1 MKRSIKRK
9 IQNSMFLTNIL
20 TLLMTTFVLIPV
32 IHFAYGPVTRYITNS
47 IASDFVKTYEVAISQ
62 SAMKGSGDRAFMAST
77 SLDQVISNINQ
88 LIKQEEN
95 IPSEMALKDNTME
108 TLKIV
113 ATNEDDYKR
122 IMVLS
127 KEIFDNANMFPIKLS
142 LIEMDVAIKDKT
154 LMIPI
159 IRTYD
164 STSGITKDIQSENK
178 IEIVDA
184 EDNSIGSIAIRMDP
198 MLYTGVNVIFI
209 TLIIALS
216 LFSIIFVKIISKFL
230 SNGIMKPMHQTNLQ
244 LKRMAMND
252 IESLSGFQLMLKKPP
267 LEIEEM
273 ILHSNTILNKF
284 KEFSELLENQN
295 EELHMQNDELI
306 QNRVLIENQQ
316 NQLIQSEK
324 MASVGQISAAIVHE
338 INTPIG
344 AIKSNAQ
351 MVDMV
356 LTQVE
361 KMEDIEK
368 VKSKLIQI
376 KPAISMMI
384 TASDRVSQII
394 KSIKSFSRID
404 QSAFKDAD
412 LHEAIESV
420 LILTSNL
427 WKSRI
432 TIHKHYSELPFINC
446 YISLINQ
453 VIMNLIVNAIDAIE
467 GTGEI
472 TISTGLINDE
482 VYVSIE
488 DTGTGIPLEDLHHIF
503 VQGFTTKPIGKGSGL
518 GLALS
523 KDIMDKHQGGI
534 EVISEQGKGSKFT
547 IWIPIKDPDKKL

>member
-32 IHFAYGPVTRYITNS
+32 IHYAYGPVTRYITNS
-47 IASDFVKTYEVAISQ
+47 IASDYVKTYEVLSSQ
-62 SAMKGSGDRAFMAST
+62 SAMKGPGTRQFMEST
-77 SLDQVISNINQ
+77 SLDQVISNINE
-88 LIKQEEN
+88 LIKEEEN
-95 IPSEMALKDNTME
+95 LPDDMAIKDNMTE
-108 TLKIV
+108 SLKIV
-113 ATNEDDYKR
+113 AQDEDDYKR
-122 IMVLS
+122 IMVLA
-127 KEIFDNANMFPIKLS
+127 KEIFDDANIFPIKLS
-142 LIEMDVAIKDKT
+142 LIEMDVFIKDKE
-154 LMIPI
+154 LLIPI
-159 IRTYD
+159 TRNYD
-164 STSGITKDIQSENK
+164 SSSGFSKDVQSEHK
-178 IEIVDA
+178 IEIVD
-184 EDNSIGSIAIRMDP
+184 ENDESIGTIAIRMDP
-198 MLYTGVNVIFI
+198 MLYTGVNVLFV

-216 LFSIIFVKIISKFL
+216 LFSIIFIKIISKFL
-230 SNGIMKPMHQTNLQ
+230 SKGIMKPMHQTNEQ

-252 IESLSGFQLMLKKPP
+252 VESLSSFQLMIKKPP
-267 LEIEEM
+267 AEIEEM
-273 ILHSNTILNKF
+273 IGHSNTILKKF

-306 QNRVLIENQQ
+306 FNRELIENQQ

-356 LTQVE
+356 LTQIE
-361 KMEDIEK
+361 TQEDLESIKRK
-368 VKSKLIQI
+368 VSQM
-376 KPAISMMI
+376 KPAVSMI
-384 TASDRVSQII
+384 TTASDRVSQII

-427 WKSRI
+427 WKSRV
-432 TIHKHYSELPFINC
+432 TLHKKYSEIPYINC

-453 VIMNLIVNAIDAIE
+453 VIMNLVVNAIDAIE

-472 TISTGLINDE
+472 TIATGLVKDE
-482 VYVSIE
+482 VYVSVE
-488 DTGTGIPLEDLHHIF
+488 DNGMGIPSDKLNQIF
-503 VQGFTTKPIGKGSGL
+503 IQGYTTKPIGKGSGL

-523 KDIMDKHQGGI
+523 KDIMDKHNGRI
-534 EVISEQGKGSKFT
+534 EVVSEEGKGSKFT
-547 IWIPIKDPDKKL
+547 LWIPLNNPDKSL

>member
-32 IHFAYGPVTRYITNS
+32 IHYAYGPVTRYITNS
-47 IASDFVKTYEVAISQ
+47 IASDYVKTYEVLSSQ
-62 SAMKGSGDRAFMAST
+62 SAMKGPGTRQFMEST
-77 SLDQVISNINQ
+77 SLDQVISNINE
-88 LIKQEEN
+88 LIKEEEN
-95 IPSEMALKDNTME
+95 LPDDMAIKDNMTE
-108 TLKIV
+108 SLKIV
-113 ATNEDDYKR
+113 AQDEDDYKR
-122 IMVLS
+122 IMVLA
-127 KEIFDNANMFPIKLS
+127 KEIFDDANIFPIKLS
-142 LIEMDVAIKDKT
+142 LIEMDVFIKDKE
-154 LMIPI
+154 LLIPI
-159 IRTYD
+159 TRNYD
-164 STSGITKDIQSENK
+164 SSSGFSKDVQSENK
-178 IEIVDA
+178 IEIVNEND
-184 EDNSIGSIAIRMDP
+184 ESIGMIAIRMDP
-198 MLYTGVNVIFI
+198 MLYTGVNVLFV

-216 LFSIIFVKIISKFL
+216 LFSIIFIKIISKFL
-230 SNGIMKPMHQTNLQ
+230 SKGIMKPMHQTNEQ

-252 IESLSGFQLMLKKPP
+252 VESLSSFQLMIKKPP
-267 LEIEEM
+267 AEIEEM
-273 ILHSNTILNKF
+273 IGHSNTILKKF

-306 QNRVLIENQQ
+306 FNRELIENQQ

-356 LTQVE
+356 LTQIE
-361 KMEDIEK
+361 TQEDLESIKRK
-368 VKSKLIQI
+368 VSQM
-376 KPAISMMI
+376 KPAVSMI
-384 TASDRVSQII
+384 TTASDRVSQII

-427 WKSRI
+427 WKSRV
-432 TIHKHYSELPFINC
+432 TLHKKYSEIPYINC

-453 VIMNLIVNAIDAIE
+453 VIMNLVVNAIDAIE

-472 TISTGLINDE
+472 TIATGLVKDE
-482 VYVSIE
+482 VYVSVE
-488 DTGTGIPLEDLHHIF
+488 DNGMGIPSDKLNQIF
-503 VQGFTTKPIGKGSGL
+503 IQGYTTKPIGKGSGL

-523 KDIMDKHQGGI
+523 KDIMDKHNGRI
-534 EVISEQGKGSKFT
+534 EVASEEGKGSKFT
-547 IWIPIKDPDKKL
+547 LWIPLNNPDKSL

>member
-32 IHFAYGPVTRYITNS
+32 IHYAYGPVTRYITNS
-47 IASDFVKTYEVAISQ
+47 IASDYVKTYEVLTSQ
-62 SAMKGSGDRAFMAST
+62 SAMKGPGTRQFMEST
-77 SLDQVISNINQ
+77 SLDQVISNINE
-88 LIKQEEN
+88 LIKEEEN
-95 IPSEMALKDNTME
+95 LPDDMAIKDNMTE
-108 TLKIV
+108 SLKIV
-113 ATNEDDYKR
+113 AQDEDDYKR
-122 IMVLS
+122 IMVLA
-127 KEIFDNANMFPIKLS
+127 KDIFDDANIFPIKLS
-142 LIEMDVAIKDKT
+142 LIEMDVFINDKE
-154 LMIPI
+154 LLIPI
-159 IRTYD
+159 TRNYD
-164 STSGITKDIQSENK
+164 SSSGFSKDVQSEHK
-178 IEIVDA
+178 IEIVNEND
-184 EDNSIGSIAIRMDP
+184 ESIGTIAIRMDP
-198 MLYTGVNVIFI
+198 MLYTGVNVLFV

-216 LFSIIFVKIISKFL
+216 LFSIIFIKIISKFL
-230 SNGIMKPMHQTNLQ
+230 SKGIMKPMHQTNEQ

-252 IESLSGFQLMLKKPP
+252 VESLSSFQLMIKKPP
-267 LEIEEM
+267 AEIEEM
-273 ILHSNTILNKF
+273 IGHSNTILKKF

-306 QNRVLIENQQ
+306 FNRELIENQQ

-356 LTQVE
+356 LTQIE
-361 KMEDIEK
+361 TQEDLESIKRK
-368 VKSKLIQI
+368 VSQM
-376 KPAISMMI
+376 KPAVSMI
-384 TASDRVSQII
+384 TTASDRVSQII

-427 WKSRI
+427 WKSRV
-432 TIHKHYSELPFINC
+432 TLHKKYSEIPYINC

-453 VIMNLIVNAIDAIE
+453 VIMNLVVNAIDAIE

-472 TISTGLINDE
+472 TIATGLVKDE
-482 VYVSIE
+482 VYVSVE
-488 DTGTGIPLEDLHHIF
+488 DNGMGIPNDKLNQIF
-503 VQGFTTKPIGKGSGL
+503 IQGYTTKPIGKGSGL

-523 KDIMDKHQGGI
+523 KDIMDKHNGRI
-534 EVISEQGKGSKFT
+534 EVVSEEGKGSKFT
-547 IWIPIKDPDKKL
+547 LWIPLNNPDKSL

>member
-62 SAMKGSGDRAFMAST
+62 SAMKGSGNREFMAST

-95 IPSEMALKDNTME
+95 IPAEMALKDNTME

-113 ATNEDDYKR
+113 ATSEDDYKR

-142 LIEMDVAIKDKT
+142 LIEMDVVIKDKT

-159 IRTYD
+159 TRTYD
-164 STSGITKDIQSENK
+164 STTGITKDIQSENE
-178 IEIVDA
+178 IEIVDG
-184 EDNSIGSIAIRMDP
+184 EDNAIGSIAIRMDP

-230 SNGIMKPMHQTNLQ
+230 SNGIMKPMHQTNQQ

-267 LEIEEM
+267 IEIEEM

-351 MVDMV
+351 MIDMV

-361 KMEDIEK
+361 KMEDLEK
-368 VKSKLIQI
+368 AKSKLIQI

-432 TIHKHYSELPFINC
+432 TIHKQYSELPFINC

-472 TISTGLINDE
+472 TITTGLINEE

-488 DTGTGIPLEDLHHIF
+488 DTGTGIPLEDLNHIF

-523 KDIMDKHQGGI
+523 KDIMDKHQGRI

-547 IWIPIKDPDKKL
+547 LWIPIKDPDKKL

>member
-32 IHFAYGPVTRYITNS
+32 IHYAYGPVTRYITNS
-47 IASDFVKTYEVAISQ
+47 IASDYVKTYEVLSSQ
-62 SAMKGSGDRAFMAST
+62 SAMKGPGTRQFMEST
-77 SLDQVISNINQ
+77 SLDQVISNINE
-88 LIKQEEN
+88 LIKEEEN
-95 IPSEMALKDNTME
+95 LPDDMAIKDNMTE
-108 TLKIV
+108 SLKIV
-113 ATNEDDYKR
+113 AQDEDDYKR
-122 IMVLS
+122 IMVLA
-127 KEIFDNANMFPIKLS
+127 KEIFDDANIFPIKLS
-142 LIEMDVAIKDKT
+142 LIEMDVFIKDKE
-154 LMIPI
+154 LLIPI
-159 IRTYD
+159 TRNYD
-164 STSGITKDIQSENK
+164 SSSGFSKDVQSEHK
-178 IEIVDA
+178 IEIVD
-184 EDNSIGSIAIRMDP
+184 ENDESIGMIAIRMDP
-198 MLYTGVNVIFI
+198 MLYTGVNVLFV

-216 LFSIIFVKIISKFL
+216 LFSIIFIKIISKFL
-230 SNGIMKPMHQTNLQ
+230 SKGIMKPMHQTNEQ

-252 IESLSGFQLMLKKPP
+252 VESLSSFQLMIKKPP
-267 LEIEEM
+267 AEIEEM
-273 ILHSNTILNKF
+273 IGHSNTILKKF

-306 QNRVLIENQQ
+306 FNRELIENQQ

-356 LTQVE
+356 LTQIE
-361 KMEDIEK
+361 TQEDLESIKRK
-368 VKSKLIQI
+368 VSQM
-376 KPAISMMI
+376 KPAVSMI
-384 TASDRVSQII
+384 TTASDRVSQII

-427 WKSRI
+427 WKSRV
-432 TIHKHYSELPFINC
+432 TLHKKYSEIPYINC

-453 VIMNLIVNAIDAIE
+453 VIMNLVVNAIDAIE

-472 TISTGLINDE
+472 TIATGLVKDE
-482 VYVSIE
+482 VYVSVE
-488 DTGTGIPLEDLHHIF
+488 DNGMGIPSDKLNQIF
-503 VQGFTTKPIGKGSGL
+503 IQGYTTKPIGKGSGL

-523 KDIMDKHQGGI
+523 KDIMDKHNGRI
-534 EVISEQGKGSKFT
+534 EVVSEEGKGSKFT
-547 IWIPIKDPDKKL
+547 LWIPLNNPDKSL

>member
-32 IHFAYGPVTRYITNS
+32 IHYAYGPVTRYITNS
-47 IASDFVKTYEVAISQ
+47 IASDYVKTYEVLSSQ
-62 SAMKGSGDRAFMAST
+62 SAMKGPGTRQFMEST
-77 SLDQVISNINQ
+77 SLDQVISNINE
-88 LIKQEEN
+88 LIKEEEN
-95 IPSEMALKDNTME
+95 LPDDMAIKDNMTE
-108 TLKIV
+108 SLKIV
-113 ATNEDDYKR
+113 AQDEDDYKR
-122 IMVLS
+122 IMVLA
-127 KEIFDNANMFPIKLS
+127 KEIFDDANIFPIKLS
-142 LIEMDVAIKDKT
+142 LIEMDVFIKDKE
-154 LMIPI
+154 LLIPI
-159 IRTYD
+159 TRNYD
-164 STSGITKDIQSENK
+164 SSSGFSKDVQSENK
-178 IEIVDA
+178 IEIVD
-184 EDNSIGSIAIRMDP
+184 ENDESIGTIAIRMDP
-198 MLYTGVNVIFI
+198 MLYTGVNVLFV

-216 LFSIIFVKIISKFL
+216 LFSIIFIKIISKFL
-230 SNGIMKPMHQTNLQ
+230 SKGIMKPMHQTNEQ

-252 IESLSGFQLMLKKPP
+252 VESLSSFQLMIKKPP
-267 LEIEEM
+267 AEIEEM
-273 ILHSNTILNKF
+273 IGHSNTILKKF

-306 QNRVLIENQQ
+306 FNRELIENQQ

-356 LTQVE
+356 LTQIE
-361 KMEDIEK
+361 TQEDLESIKRK
-368 VKSKLIQI
+368 VSQM
-376 KPAISMMI
+376 KPAVSMI
-384 TASDRVSQII
+384 TTASDRVSQII

-427 WKSRI
+427 WKSRV
-432 TIHKHYSELPFINC
+432 TLHKKYSEIPYINC

-453 VIMNLIVNAIDAIE
+453 VIMNLVVNAIDAIE

-472 TISTGLINDE
+472 TIATGLVKDE
-482 VYVSIE
+482 VYVSVE
-488 DTGTGIPLEDLHHIF
+488 DNGMGIPSDKLNQIF
-503 VQGFTTKPIGKGSGL
+503 IQGYTTKPIGKGSGL

-523 KDIMDKHQGGI
+523 KDIMDKHNGRI
-534 EVISEQGKGSKFT
+534 EVVSEEGKGSKFT
-547 IWIPIKDPDKKL
+547 LWIPLNNPDKSL

>member
-77 SLDQVISNINQ
+77 SLDQVITNINQ

-142 LIEMDVAIKDKT
+142 LIEMDIVINDKT

-159 IRTYD
+159 TRTYD

-178 IEIVDA
+178 IEIVDG
-184 EDNSIGSIAIRMDP
+184 EDNAIGSIAIRMDP

-368 VKSKLIQI
+368 VKNKLIQI

-384 TASDRVSQII
+384 TASDRVSQIV

-472 TISTGLINDE
+472 TISTGLINEE

-488 DTGTGIPLEDLHHIF
+488 DTGTGIPLEDLSHIF

-523 KDIMDKHQGGI
+523 KDIIDKHQGRI
-534 EVISEQGKGSKFT
+534 EVISELGKGSKFT